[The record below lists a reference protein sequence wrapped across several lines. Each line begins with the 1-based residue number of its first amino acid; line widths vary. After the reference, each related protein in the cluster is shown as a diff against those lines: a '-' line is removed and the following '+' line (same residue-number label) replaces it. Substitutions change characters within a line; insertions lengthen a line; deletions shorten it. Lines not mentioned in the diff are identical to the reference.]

1 MADIFQFVPAKDLK
15 AKENLEGFIHKC
27 RHDLKVFGDDLM
39 WDDWSWAGVAQFT
52 QLGVNSRAAKAT
64 DALNPPFMDF
74 AKAYFRYQQGHKPT
88 GTKNESKALKA
99 LEPALLQVTGSADI
113 SQISIAVL
121 DEAAQIIQQHFSKVG
136 AYHGGRELERLAKF
150 ISANS
155 LVPKD
160 VSSWK
165 SPIAREA
172 DRNRTGDKAK
182 AASNKR
188 MPDQNALDALAE
200 IFANNPDGPR
210 DIFTSSVF
218 AMLMCAPSRI
228 SEVLQLPV
236 DCEVE
241 QTDSKG
247 ILRYGWRFYSGKGFG
262 GDIKWVP
269 TEMVSVAREAIKR
282 IKVLTEPARQ
292 LAKWIETNPQTF
304 YRHKDCPGVTDDE
317 SLTTTQTC
325 LALGIEPGVRPK
337 SALGGAKVPY
347 EDNPY
352 SLNDA
357 WHYTL
362 ARQPKSL
369 PWLSKQKAVK
379 YSNALFCMLR
389 NQLNIQRGTSPVLLW
404 APTNNVF
411 NNDLS
416 PRETIGD
423 GHHQSI
429 FDRYGFLNADG
440 CRMKL
445 TSHQARHLLNTIAQR
460 GGLSQLQIAKWSGRA
475 DVKQNRTYNHI
486 SEQEMVAQAQAL
498 DTSLSLFGPIGD
510 AEKHPPITIQ
520 EFSLMEKGPVHVT
533 EFGVCAHDYTMSPCE
548 KYRDCLNCTEHVC
561 VKGNE
566 ERTKRILKRLAEVEK
581 QYEAAQQAV
590 SDGLFGADRW
600 YQHHKNTLERLRD
613 LVAILQSNEVLD
625 GALIQLK
632 NDNEFS
638 VLNRAVAAK
647 LPDAV
652 NKKGENMLNDMT
664 ILLGGGFG

>member
-1 MADIFQFVPAKDLK
+1 MADIFQFVPTKDLK
-15 AKENLEGFIHKC
+15 AQENRRGFIYQC
-27 RHDLKVFGDDLM
+27 RHDLKVFGDNLQ
-39 WDDWSWAGVAQFT
+39 WDDWNWVGVVQFT
-52 QLGVNSRAAKAT
+52 QLSVNSRAAKAV
-64 DALNPPFMDF
+64 DALNPQFMDF

-99 LEPALLQVTGSADI
+99 LEPALLQVAGSADI
-113 SQISIAVL
+113 SKISIAVL
-121 DEAAQIIQQHFSKVG
+121 DEAAQIILQHFSKVS

-150 ISANS
+150 VSVNG
-155 LVPKD
+155 LVPAD
-160 VSSWK
+160 VSNWK
-165 SPIAREA
+165 SPIAMA
-172 DRNRTGDKAK
+172 TDRNRTGDKAK
-182 AASNKR
+182 AESSKR
-188 MPDQNALDALAE
+188 MPDQKALDALAE
-200 IFANNPDGPR
+200 IFANNPDGQR
-210 DIFTSSVF
+210 DTFTSSVF

-228 SEVLQLPV
+228 SEVLELPV
-236 DCEVE
+236 DFEVE
-241 QTDSKG
+241 QTDAKG

-269 TEMVSVAREAIKR
+269 TEMVSVAKEAIKR
-282 IKVLTEPARQ
+282 IKALTDPARQ
-292 LAKWIETNPQTF
+292 LAKWIETNPQKF
-304 YRHKDCPGVTDDE
+304 YRHKDCPDIADDMP
-317 SLTTTQTC
+317 LTAIQTC
-325 LALGIEPGVRPK
+325 LALGFVDRNKPRSVL
-337 SALGGAKVPY
+337 SGAKIPY
-347 EDNPY
+347 MEGSY

-357 WHYTL
+357 WEYAL
-362 ARQPKSL
+362 ARQPKNL

-416 PRETIGD
+416 PRETIED

-440 CRMKL
+440 SRIKL

-475 DVKQNRTYNHI
+475 DVKQNRTYNHM

-498 DTSLSLFGPIGD
+498 DTSLSLFGPMGE

-520 EFSLMEKGPVHVT
+520 EFNLMEKGPVHIT

-561 VKGNE
+561 IKGE
-566 ERTKRILKRLAEVEK
+566 GERLTRILKRLVEVEK
-581 QYEAAQQAV
+581 QYEAAKQAV
-590 SDGLFGADRW
+590 TDGLFGADRW
-600 YQHHKNTLERLRD
+600 YQHHKNTLDRLRD
-613 LVAILQSNEVLD
+613 LVAILQNNEVAD

-647 LPDAV
+647 LPNTA
-652 NKKGENMLNDMT
+652 NKQDENMLNDMT
-664 ILLGGGFG
+664 TLLGGGFG